1 MSITKVKVK
10 DSRGKQASKSTK
22 VQAETPK
29 TRQRIE
35 MLHEQRELAKL
46 LEL

>member
-1 MSITKVKVK
+1 MSITKEKVK
-10 DSRGKQASKSTK
+10 ASRSKKAGKSTK

-35 MLHEQRELAKL
+35 ELLEQRELAKL
-46 LEL
+46 LVL

>member
-1 MSITKVKVK
+1 MSITKEKVK
-10 DSRGKQASKSTK
+10 ASRSKKAGKPTK
-22 VQAETPK
+22 AQAETPK

-35 MLHEQRELAKL
+35 ELMEERELAKL